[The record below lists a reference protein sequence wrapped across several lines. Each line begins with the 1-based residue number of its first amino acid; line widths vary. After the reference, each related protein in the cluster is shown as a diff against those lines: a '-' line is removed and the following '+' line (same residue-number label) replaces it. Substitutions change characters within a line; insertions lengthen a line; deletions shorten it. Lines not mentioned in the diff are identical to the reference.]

1 MTSERVSGAVL
12 FAAAIT
18 GTLLGAKAP
27 QRWGR
32 PGGALLVGGL
42 SILLARDVTMI
53 ASGSLPR
60 LQLLPAGLLLAET
73 ATATT
78 GIALGAGP
86 WLTADELDLGTPTG
100 PGSQLATVTF
110 AIHAVRQFIYLS
122 PRQGRRVTST

>member
-12 FAAAIT
+12 LAAAIT
-18 GTLLGAKAP
+18 GTLLGATAP

-53 ASGSLPR
+53 ASGSLSR

-73 ATATT
+73 ATAST

-122 PRQGRRVTST
+122 PGQGRRVTST